1 MTQRKIESVYYCGAH
16 MVKRTKAT
24 YPNNAV
30 ANAVMH
36 MTVNDYRATHVEI
49 FNGETGYLYAV
60 LRNRLVKGK
69 LQMSVM
75 FKSEIE
81 GRAEQ

>member
-16 MVKRTKAT
+16 LVKRTKAT

-60 LRNRLVKGK
+60 LKNWLRKGT
-69 LQMSVM
+69 LRMTVE
-75 FKSEIE
+75 FKAEVE